1 MFSLRKTQTVN
12 QKEGQGTESKGY
24 CCDGSGNTCN
34 GCGCQDGAYAIAQGL
49 ELIAVAINRLAD
61 AHMGVEED
69 AQEHLTYMDGSRI
82 K

>member
-1 MFSLRKTQTVN
+1 MLGLRKTQTVN
-12 QKEGQGTESKGY
+12 QEESQGVEGQGYG
-24 CCDGSGNTCN
+24 CNGNGC

-49 ELIAVAINRLAD
+49 ELIAMAINRLAD

-69 AQEHLTYMDGSRI
+69 AQEHMTYMDGSRI

>member
-1 MFSLRKTQTVN
+1 MLGLRKTQTVN
-12 QKEGQGTESKGY
+12 QKESQRTESQGY
-24 CCDGSGNTCN
+24 EGGWNGC

-69 AQEHLTYMDGSRI
+69 AQEHLTYMDGSRVE
-82 K
+82 

>member
-12 QKEGQGTESKGY
+12 QKEGQGTESQGDG
-24 CCDGSGNTCN
+24 CDGNGNPCT

-61 AHMGVEED
+61 AQMGIEDD